1 MEIEKA
7 ELIDQGYWSWT
18 ESFAS
23 FPIDLQ
29 LKFDRSDAAVQYSYA
44 KASEYK
50 KIKNQYYYRHQ
61 PVTQRL

>member
-7 ELIDQGYWSWT
+7 KTIDQGYWSWT

-23 FPIDLQ
+23 LLRNLQ
-29 LKFDRSDAAVQYSYA
+29 LKFDQSDAAGQYSYA

-50 KIKNQYYYRHQ
+50 KKLKTNTIATINR
-61 PVTQRL
+61 